1 MLLSAFCN
9 YANSISRTDSREIEY
24 YLTPHYESV
33 DHAEDWRRFHQQP
46 KLRPDFADVARYL
59 QAAVEGM
66 MTGEFSTE
74 ETPKFAP
81 ERLDATP

>member
-1 MLLSAFCN
+1 
-9 YANSISRTDSREIEY
+9 
-24 YLTPHYESV
+24 
-33 DHAEDWRRFHQQP
+33 
-46 KLRPDFADVARYL
+46 L
-59 QAAVEGM
+59 QAAVEGI